1 MKITPLES
9 WIAAKIGAPG
19 RPEPALLRAYQLE
32 KLRET
37 VDYVKSRSRFYK
49 ERLADIAAGDIKS
62 LADIDRLP
70 FTYPQDI
77 GSPNDFI
84 CVSPREIARI
94 VTLSTSGTTG
104 SPKRVFF
111 TPDDQELTT
120 DFFHHGMT
128 TLTDKTDRVMIFMPG
143 TTPGSV
149 GDLLTKGLARYGCT
163 GIVYGPVRDYSHALQ
178 AMIDE
183 NITALVGI
191 PSQILALARTTPPG
205 GGKLSVKNVLL
216 SADYVPK
223 AAVRAIEKAWGTA
236 VYGHYGMTE
245 TGLGGGVECQARDG
259 YHLREADLYVEIVD
273 PVTGKPVPD
282 GDEGEVVFTTLTRQ
296 GMPLV
301 RYRTGDRARFM
312 TDPCPCGTVLRRLGR
327 VTGRLGE
334 VIRLPGGQSLS
345 IAALDEII
353 LSDDGVISYDASVE
367 TRNGG
372 DCLTVVLRSEGRTDT
387 ARLAQMLTSQ
397 LGRLFASGMLK
408 LDIREG
414 DPAFFTTGTL
424 KRKITDRRGYEK
436 HGAV

>member
-1 MKITPLES
+1 MKRTPLES

-19 RPEPALLRAYQLE
+19 RPEPALLRAYQLK

-37 VDYVKSRSRFYK
+37 VDYVKSRSRFYRQ
-49 ERLADIAAGDIKS
+49 RLAGVAADDIKS
-62 LADIDRLP
+62 LADIARLP

-77 GSPNDFI
+77 AGSPNDFI
-84 CVSPREIARI
+84 CVSPREIERI

-104 SPKRVFF
+104 NPKRVFF

-128 TLTDKTDRVMIFMPG
+128 TLTDETDRVMIFMPG

-163 GIVYGPVRDYSHALQ
+163 GIVYGPVRDYGHALQ

-183 NITALVGI
+183 KITALVGI
-191 PSQILALARTTPPG
+191 PSQVLALARTELPG
-205 GGKLSVKNVLL
+205 GGKPSVKNVLL

-223 AAVRAIEKAWGTA
+223 AAVRAIEKAWGAA

-273 PVTGKPVPD
+273 SVTGKPVPD
-282 GDEGEVVFTTLTRQ
+282 GEEGEVVFTTLTRR

-312 TDPCPCGTVLRRLGR
+312 TEPCPCGTVLRRLGR

-334 VIRLPGGQSLS
+334 VIRLPGGTLS
-345 IAALDEII
+345 ITELDEII
-353 LSDDGVISYDASVE
+353 LADNGVIAYDASVE
-367 TRNGG
+367 TRNSEII
-372 DCLTVVLRSEGRTDT
+372 LVVVLRSGGRTDT
-387 ARLAQMLTSQ
+387 ARLAQRLQSQ
-397 LGRLFASGMLK
+397 LGHLFASGMLR
-408 LDIREG
+408 LDVREG

-424 KRKITDRRGYEK
+424 KRIIADRRGC
-436 HGAV
+436 